1 MSDPD
6 PTPRLSA
13 AEQAYLLAIRSTPE
27 DGRLTAAGLG
37 RRLKVSPQA
46 AGEMLRRLSP
56 MGLVDQDDHRNLRL
70 TTLGQEL
77 ADGIYRRHALAEWLL
92 IDVIGVGW
100 AEADAEATRLQA
112 ALSPRVTDALDELF
126 GHPVT
131 CPHGNPIS
139 REVARRRPEGV
150 ALCDVGSGEKAIVYR
165 ITEEA
170 EEDPGLVSYLEA
182 RGLLPG
188 VPVTVLARSLST
200 DSMTVQGPIGRA
212 TMGLRPA
219 SLILVLPPDA
229 DPALFHRVPARAP
242 RDT

>member
-6 PTPRLSA
+6 SSPRLSA
-13 AEQAYLLAIRSTPE
+13 AEQAYLLAIRSTPD

-37 RRLKVSPQA
+37 RRMKVSPQA
-46 AGEMLRRLSP
+46 AGEMLRRLAP
-56 MGLVDQDDHRNLRL
+56 TGLVDQDDSRNLKL
-70 TTLGQEL
+70 TPLGQQV

-92 IDVIGVGW
+92 IDVVGVGW
-100 AEADAEATRLQA
+100 AEADAEATRLQS
-112 ALSPRVTDALDELF
+112 ALSQRVTDALDELF
-126 GHPVT
+126 GHPET
-131 CPHGNPIS
+131 CPHGNPIG
-139 REVARRRPEGV
+139 RDAARDRPVGI
-150 ALCDVGSGEKAIVYR
+150 ALCDVESGEKAIVYR

-200 DSMTVQGPIGRA
+200 DSMTIQGPIGRA

-229 DPALFHRVPARAP
+229 DPRLFHRPPARVP